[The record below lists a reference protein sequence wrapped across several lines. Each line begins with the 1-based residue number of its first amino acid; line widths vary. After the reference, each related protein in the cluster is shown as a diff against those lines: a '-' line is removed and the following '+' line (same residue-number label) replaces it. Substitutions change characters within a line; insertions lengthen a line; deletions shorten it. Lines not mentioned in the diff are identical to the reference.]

1 MALSPSS
8 QLIRNVRNL
17 RTISNL
23 KAAGADLTG
32 GEDSSAVVSELIA
45 KGNRIY
51 LPEGTLACNVVL
63 PEDFII
69 EGDGSNS
76 SFIKPFDTAVA
87 ALTCRK
93 NSYWKYHSQIRD
105 LAFKGTG
112 KVGVGFTF
120 GRTNPNDYVAG
131 DEYFNNVQF
140 YNVEFTGLRKGF
152 QAPAG
157 NIGTTFEECGFVGNF
172 YGAYLMDNRFGGDL
186 MHAGNK
192 YFRGGHMAGND
203 CCIYLV
209 NQTVGLGGV
218 ELIGT
223 IIETNKIGIYT
234 NLSNVQFIPIQFKD
248 VWWEANGQVPGASAE
263 TVTLDLWTGSI
274 RSDQV
279 VTKRTKIFDGQTG
292 EYNFDGGFFTDIN
305 FAATEASI
313 YCFNSRVEKAPAY
326 GGGAIDVN
334 TGLIVLDSVSSDG
347 GLPIAPGVITTGIVK
362 TTSVPIDNSGSNG
375 ARRAFL
381 TSPRRAVHGNPT
393 ISGIAET
400 FRSAVTLTGTF
411 PNVGTPISD
420 GQIFDRC
427 NEYTASYNPGE
438 YTGLTTA
445 STTTAAA
452 GWYVITADIK
462 VPSVLK
468 PRFAIWDRSASQVVS
483 PTLCPNTAGWF
494 TVAAIAYAS
503 GAGKT
508 FYLDLGN
515 PDTAG
520 SITFRL
526 SAYQAIRFDTQL
538 EAQTYAESK
547 AYSYV
552 NVLRAAYSYDPPNLP
567 DGDGV
572 TTPGITV
579 TGAKLGQAVDVALS
593 IDCQSVIPHGFVSA
607 ADTVKVSFQNESG
620 GAVNLGAA
628 TIQIWVWQ
636 E

>member
-1 MALSPSS
+1 MANPSS

-17 RTISNL
+17 RAVSNL

-32 GEDSSAVVSELIA
+32 ATDSTALIAELVA

-51 LPEGTLACNVVL
+51 LPEGTLACNAIL
-63 PEDFII
+63 AEDFII

-105 LAFKGTG
+105 LGFKGTG

-120 GRTNPNDYVAG
+120 GRTNPNDYVPG

-140 YNVEFTGLRKGF
+140 YNVEFSGLRKGF

-157 NIGTTFEECGFVGNF
+157 NIGTTFEECAFLNNF
-172 YGAYLMDNRFGGDL
+172 YGAYLLDNRFGGDL

-203 CCIYLV
+203 CAVYLA

-234 NLSNVQFIPIQFKD
+234 NLSNVQYIPIQFKD
-248 VWWEANGQVPGASAE
+248 VWFEANGQTLGASAE

-305 FAATEASI
+305 FGATEASI

-326 GGGAIDVN
+326 GGGSIDVN
-334 TGLIVLDSVSSDG
+334 TGSIFLDSVSSDG
-347 GLPIAPGVITTGIVK
+347 GLPIAPGIITAGFTK
-362 TTSVPIDNSGSNG
+362 TTAIAIDNSASN
-375 ARRAFL
+375 AQRRAFL
-381 TSPRRAVHGNPT
+381 TSPRRAVNGLPV
-393 ISGIAET
+393 IKGVAET
-400 FRSAVTLTGTF
+400 FRTAVTLTGAF
-411 PNVGTPISD
+411 SNVGTVVQD
-420 GQIFDRC
+420 GTLFESC
-427 NEYTASYNPGE
+427 NEYTASYNPGQ
-438 YTGLTTA
+438 YTGLLTA
-445 STTTAAA
+445 STTTAGA
-452 GWYVITADIK
+452 GWYVVTADIK
-462 VPSVLK
+462 VTSVRK
-468 PRFAIWDRSASQVVS
+468 PRFAIWDRANYQLVS
-483 PTLCPNTAGWF
+483 PTLAPNTANFF
-494 TVAAIAYAS
+494 TVAAIAYAA
-503 GAGKT
+503 GAGVQ

-520 SITFRL
+520 TITFRL
-526 SAYQAIRFDTQL
+526 GAFQAIRFDTQL
-538 EAQTYAESK
+538 EAQAYMESK
-547 AYSYV
+547 AFQYV
-552 NVLRAAYSYDPPNLP
+552 NVLKASYAYDPANLP
-567 DGDGV
+567 DG
-572 TTPGITV
+572 TNIITSGITV
-579 TGAKLGQAVDVALS
+579 TGAKLGQRVEVSWSDDVQGVN
-593 IDCQSVIPHGFVSA
+593 IWGWVSA
-607 ADTVKVSFQNESG
+607 ANTVKLNFHNETG
-620 GAVNLGAA
+620 TAVNLAAGAA
-628 TIQIWVWQ
+628 QIWVWQ

>member
-1 MALSPSS
+1 MANPSS

-32 GEDSSAVVSELIA
+32 ASDSSALVSELIS

-93 NSYWKYHSQIRD
+93 NSYWKYHSQLRD
-105 LAFKGTG
+105 LGFKGTG
-112 KVGVGFTF
+112 KVGIGFTF
-120 GRTNPNDYVAG
+120 GRTNPNDYVLG

-140 YNVEFTGLRKGF
+140 YNVEFSGLRKGF

-172 YGAYLMDNRFGGDL
+172 YGAYFLDNRFGGDL

-203 CCIYLV
+203 CAIYLA

-248 VWWEANGQVPGASAE
+248 VWWEANGQTLGASAE

-305 FAATEASI
+305 FGATDASI
-313 YCFNSRVEKAPAY
+313 YCFNSRVEKSPTY
-326 GGGAIDVN
+326 GGGSIDVN
-334 TGLIVLDSVSSDG
+334 TGSILLDSVSSDG
-347 GLPIAPGVITTGIVK
+347 GLPIAPGITTLGTVK
-362 TTSVPIDNSGSNG
+362 TTAVAVDNSASNG
-375 ARRAFL
+375 QRRAFL
-381 TSPRRAVHGNPT
+381 TSPRRAIKGLPAIKGV
-393 ISGIAET
+393 AET
-400 FRSAVTLTGTF
+400 FRAAVTLTGSF
-411 PNVGTPISD
+411 SNVGTVVQD
-420 GQIFDRC
+420 GTLFELC
-427 NEYTASYNPGE
+427 NEYTASYNPGQ

-445 STTTAAA
+445 ATTSAAA
-452 GWYVITADIK
+452 GWYVVTADIK
-462 VPSVLK
+462 VTSARK
-468 PRFAIWDRSASQVVS
+468 PRFAIWDRANYQLVS
-483 PTLCPNTAGWF
+483 PTLAPNTANFF
-494 TVAAIAYAS
+494 TVAAIAYAA
-503 GAGKT
+503 GAGVQ

-520 SITFRL
+520 TITFRL
-526 SAYQAIRFDTQL
+526 GSYQAIRFDTQL
-538 EAQTYAESK
+538 EAQAYMESK
-547 AYSYV
+547 AFQYV
-552 NVLRAAYSYDPPNLP
+552 NVLKATSVYDPTSLA
-567 DGDGV
+567 DGAGV
-572 TTPGITV
+572 TTGNITV
-579 TGAKLGQAVDVALS
+579 TGAKLGQLVNCTFSLPL
-593 IDCQSVIPHGFVSA
+593 QGVIMQAWVSA
-607 ADTVKVSFQNESG
+607 ADTVLVRFQNETGGVIDLASG
-620 GAVNLGAA
+620 
-628 TIQIWVWQ
+628 TIGLWVWQ